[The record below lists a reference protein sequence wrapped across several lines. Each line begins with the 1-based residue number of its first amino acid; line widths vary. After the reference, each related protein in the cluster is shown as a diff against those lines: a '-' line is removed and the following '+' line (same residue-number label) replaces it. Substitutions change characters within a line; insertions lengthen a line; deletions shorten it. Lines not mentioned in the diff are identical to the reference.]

1 MDLPRE
7 RRENPRQLRNLLS
20 LRFAAQLSEKPMNQS
35 TLPRF
40 SGRRALVTGAASGIG
55 LATTRRL
62 LDEGARVAMADV
74 RAIENSAATDLESR
88 ATARGGDSEP
98 PGRVLPLMLDVT
110 REDQWTAAM
119 HAIEAR
125 FGGLDVLVHCA
136 GITGI
141 DRPQS
146 PDNVSLEDWRRVFA
160 INLDGA
166 MLGAQAALPLLRKG
180 TRPAIVVVSSLA
192 GRLAAP
198 GAAAYA
204 ASKAA
209 LASFSRSL
217 ALHAAADPPVRV
229 NCVLPGPI
237 ETPMWD
243 AFLGHGADRTAK
255 MAGVAADVPLRRFG
269 RADEAAAAIAF
280 LASDEAAFITGA
292 ELIIDGGQSLRS

>member
-1 MDLPRE
+1 M
-7 RRENPRQLRNLLS
+7 
-20 LRFAAQLSEKPMNQS
+20 SESSPQ
-35 TLPRF
+35 RF

-55 LATTRRL
+55 LATARRL

-74 RAIENSAATDLESR
+74 QPIGDGSAPGTNPRAR
-88 ATARGGDSEP
+88 ALGSDSERP
-98 PGRVLPLMLDVT
+98 ERVLPLLLDVT
-110 REDQWTAAM
+110 RPEQWKAAI
-119 HAIEAR
+119 AEIEAR

-136 GITGI
+136 DITGI

-146 PDNVSLEDWRRVFA
+146 PDQVTLEDWRRVFA
-160 INLDGA
+160 VNLDGA
-166 MLGAQAALPLLRKG
+166 MLGSQAALPLLKKG

-217 ALHAAADPPVRV
+217 ALHAASDPPVRV

-243 AFLGHGADRTAK
+243 AFLGQGADRAAK

-269 RADEAAAAIAF
+269 RADEVAAAIAF

-292 ELIIDGGQSLRS
+292 ELVIDGGQSLRS

>member
-1 MDLPRE
+1 
-7 RRENPRQLRNLLS
+7 
-20 LRFAAQLSEKPMNQS
+20 MNQLPS
-35 TLPRF
+35 PRF
-40 SGRRALVTGAASGIG
+40 SDRRALVTGAASGIG
-55 LATTRRL
+55 LATANL
-62 LDEGARVAMADV
+62 LLAEGARVAMADV
-74 RAIENSAATDLESR
+74 QPIATQAAPERNPRAGAWGS
-88 ATARGGDSEP
+88 DSE
-98 PGRVLPLMLDVT
+98 RRARALPLALDVT

-119 HAIEAR
+119 HAIEAQ

-146 PDNVSLEDWRRVFA
+146 PDQVTLDDWRRVFA

-166 MLGAQAALPLLRKG
+166 MLGSQAALPLLKKG
-180 TRPAIVVVSSLA
+180 TRPAIVIVSSLA
-192 GRLAAP
+192 GRLAVP

-209 LASFSRSL
+209 LASFTRSL

-229 NCVLPGPI
+229 NCILPGPI

-243 AFLGHGADRTAK
+243 AFLGQGADRAAK

-269 RADEAAAAIAF
+269 RADEVAAAIAF

-292 ELIIDGGQSLRS
+292 ELVIDGGQSLRS